1 MLLGRSGVKAGNC
14 PCHRTAAG
22 TTVRGVGIAMELV
35 PSSLSVDPGRLGSM
49 QVHLTNSGPEATDV
63 AVQLPPDDRD
73 WSWVHP
79 ESCPVEPGGEAVVAV
94 YFKPKCGCRPTAGTH
109 RVAIVAHTAGEEAAS
124 ATSEGLVQV
133 GPFSDAA
140 AALEPM
146 VARDQRGVSYHFKL
160 ENTGNVPLRAA
171 LSTTDPSGGLAVDV
185 EPREV
190 RAEPGETATATVT
203 VQARKGLKRG
213 EQRFRVCVLADVEGG
228 SEFRVE
234 GAFYQQ
240 GSKPAK

>member
-1 MLLGRSGVKAGNC
+1 
-14 PCHRTAAG
+14 
-22 TTVRGVGIAMELV
+22 MELV

-49 QVHLTNSGPEATDV
+49 HVHLTNSGPEATDV
-63 AVQLPPDDRD
+63 AVELPPDDRH

-94 YFKPKCGCRPTAGTH
+94 FFKPKCGTRPIAGTH
-109 RVAIVAHTAGEEAAS
+109 RVSIVAHTAGDAAPS

-140 AALEPM
+140 AALDPM
-146 VARDQRGVSYHFKL
+146 VGKDQRLHNYAFHL

-171 LSTTDPSGGLAVDV
+171 LSTTDPSGALTVDV
-185 EPREV
+185 QPREIH
-190 RAEPGETATATVT
+190 AEPGETATATVT
-203 VQARKGLKRG
+203 VQARKTLKRG
-213 EQRFRVCVLADVEGG
+213 EQRFRVCVLAAVEGG
-228 SEFRVE
+228 GEFRVE

-240 GSKPAK
+240 GLKPAK